1 MWLVVIPQAFAL
13 FPADSGFQCRP
24 VVSLLPSAPVVAV
37 LTLAVDVCVVVP
49 EVARSGDRSAVS
61 GVVVTANTAGFNQD
75 RFASDARLSFVPGTD
90 VFIHR
95 RLRAR
100 QVPFKLTIGVELFF
114 VLPSLQLRCLLPLN
128 LPLPL
133 LPAHWICARL
143 LPHAPREEFGSAD

>member
-37 LTLAVDVCVVVP
+37 LALAVDVCVVVP
-49 EVARSGDRSAVS
+49 EVAGSSNRSAVS

-75 RFASDARLSFVPGTD
+75 RFAGNARLALIPGTD

-100 QVPFKLTIGVELFF
+100 KVPFELTISVELFF
-114 VLPSLQLRCLLPLN
+114 VLPSLQSLGLLPLN

-133 LPAHWICARL
+133 IPAHWV
-143 LPHAPREEFGSAD
+143 